1 MAVVSSDDQ
10 LVQWG
15 PEMEVML
22 FYAMRKHKPVGINK
36 HFHMMCIYEKLV
48 TSATVKISSKQIWDH
63 LETMYDMAALHES
76 EVIPF
81 PNIQQNFDLPENE
94 FGDLKRQSLR
104 RKLTCKRMI
113 RKKSREKPR
122 HQESPLQTKMEQR
135 GRERGSRLALPAKLR
150 RVREDDDATVD

>member
-81 PNIQQNFDLPENE
+81 PNVQQNFDLPENE
-94 FGDLKRQSLR
+94 FGDLKKTKSSEKTNVQEDDKKEVKGKATPSGVTSSDKDGAKRKRTRQSAGTPSEAPTSKR
-104 RKLTCKRMI
+104 RR
-113 RKKSREKPR
+113 
-122 HQESPLQTKMEQR
+122 
-135 GRERGSRLALPAKLR
+135 
-150 RVREDDDATVD
+150 